1 MGDAALMV
9 CPAGLKFEP
18 VTTRQ
23 LWRLPCIRRSMS
35 PYTMHSGLASAHT
48 LQDTYAALYI
58 RRANAST
65 LSSIECEQTIDSGAR
80 WRGVGRAMPPCT
92 RPLRN
97 YLKTGINMQ

>member
-9 CPAGLKFEP
+9 CPAGLNLSLLLRGSFGGSPASFELCRH
-18 VTTRQ
+18 T
-23 LWRLPCIRRSMS
+23 PCT
-35 PYTMHSGLASAHT
+35 PAASAHT
-48 LQDTYAALYI
+48 LQDTYAALYT

-92 RPLRN
+92 RPLSDA
-97 YLKTGINMQ
+97 